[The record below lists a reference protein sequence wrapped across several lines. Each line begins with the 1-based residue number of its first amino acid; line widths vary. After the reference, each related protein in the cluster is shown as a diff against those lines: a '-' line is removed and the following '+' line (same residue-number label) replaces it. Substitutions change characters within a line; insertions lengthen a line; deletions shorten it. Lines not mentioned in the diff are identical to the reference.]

1 MSDAFTG
8 RPEFNREEA
17 QPWARE
23 RKVVFT
29 EQPAS
34 VDAASDETDFEYVC
48 LLSYSVLICRPKA
61 PYRRLQSESG
71 RYYFSLLSYC
81 EGVFSSVA
89 IYSQC
94 TVFLNR

>member
-23 RKVVFT
+23 RRVVFT

-34 VDAASDETDFEYVC
+34 VDAASDETDDSRASFSITVC
-48 LLSYSVLICRPKA
+48 EQRD
-61 PYRRLQSESG
+61 
-71 RYYFSLLSYC
+71 
-81 EGVFSSVA
+81 
-89 IYSQC
+89 
-94 TVFLNR
+94 TVFREAPSARCRGCETRRVSRSNVQARFL

>member
-29 EQPAS
+29 EQPTS
-34 VDAASDETDFEYVC
+34 VDVASDETDDSRASFSIETARH
-48 LLSYSVLICRPKA
+48 SVSCRIVRLPLRVA
-61 PYRRLQSESG
+61 GSVYRETR
-71 RYYFSLLSYC
+71 R
-81 EGVFSSVA
+81 V
-89 IYSQC
+89 SQPN
-94 TVFLNR
+94 VQVRVR

>member
-1 MSDAFTG
+1 MRSLMSDAFTG

-34 VDAASDETDFEYVC
+34 VDAASDETDD
-48 LLSYSVLICRPKA
+48 S
-61 PYRRLQSESG
+61 
-71 RYYFSLLSYC
+71 
-81 EGVFSSVA
+81 
-89 IYSQC
+89 
-94 TVFLNR
+94 